1 MKDIFKSACL
11 ITGLLM
17 LGAAHSAIAGV
28 AVVTSSKSSVNSL
41 DKKQVAKIFL
51 GKTKSFPNG
60 SKATPIDLDSGKT
73 RAKFYS
79 AAVKKTDSQVSAYW
93 ARLIFTG
100 KGQPPRKVYDDSE
113 VIGAI
118 AADKSVIGYI
128 DEGSVNSRVKVLL
141 TLP

>member
-1 MKDIFKSACL
+1 MKVTFKSACL

-17 LGAAHSAIAGV
+17 LGVAHSAIAGV

-41 DKKQVAKIFL
+41 NKKQVAKIFL

-60 SKATPIDLDSGKT
+60 SKATPLDLDSGKT
-73 RAKFYS
+73 RNKFYS
-79 AAVKKTDSQVSAYW
+79 DAVKKTESQVSAYW

-100 KGQPPRKVYDDSE
+100 KGQPPRKVFDDAE
-113 VIGAI
+113 VLSAI
-118 AADKSVIGYI
+118 SADKSVVGYI

>member
-1 MKDIFKSACL
+1 MKVTFKSACL

-41 DKKQVAKIFL
+41 SKKQVAKIFL

-60 SKATPIDLDSGKT
+60 SKATPLDLDSGKT
-73 RAKFYS
+73 RNKFYS
-79 AAVKKTDSQVSAYW
+79 SAVKKTDSQVSAYW

-100 KGQPPRKVYDDSE
+100 KGQPPRKVFDDAE
-113 VIGAI
+113 VLSAI
-118 AADKSVIGYI
+118 AADKSVVGYI

>member
-1 MKDIFKSACL
+1 MKVTFKSACL

-17 LGAAHSAIAGV
+17 LGVTHSTMAGV

-41 DKKQVAKIFL
+41 NKQQVAKIFL
-51 GKTKSFPNG
+51 GKTNSFPNG
-60 SKATPIDLDSGKT
+60 SKATPLDLDSGKT
-73 RAKFYS
+73 RNKFYS
-79 AAVKKTDSQVSAYW
+79 AAVKKTDSQVNAYW

-100 KGQPPRKVYDDSE
+100 KGQPPRKVYDDAE
-113 VIGAI
+113 VLSAI
-118 AADKSVIGYI
+118 AADKSVVGYI